1 MNIVLSS
8 KAPKECFDALEKLL
22 FFNPRQHLV
31 RDGILDSLAQ
41 FGQPRLERLA
51 DGLSVRMGE
60 IEAQTLFAFDQ
71 DRAGSEPVGV
81 LDFFRTMPMRWP
93 SCMSPCIPITP
104 CKDNRPALGSGGIGR
119 EAEGNLFPD
128 CRCPADCF
136 SCPAGSGDP
145 ALSGAGIKLCDTQFP
160 VKVSA
165 CGCVP
170 VRLDDAASIVW
181 LRNLEDVKGKVG
193 DSAHR
198 HRPGRRRG

>member
-51 DGLSVRMGE
+51 DGLSVRVGE

-81 LDFFRTMPMRWP
+81 LVFLRTMPNEVAIVHVAVHP
-93 SCMSPCIPITP
+93 
-104 CKDNRPALGSGGIGR
+104 DYALQGQQ
-119 EAEGNLFPD
+119 
-128 CRCPADCF
+128 
-136 SCPAGSGDP
+136 AGLG
-145 ALSGAGIKLCDTQFP
+145 LGVILVEKLKEICSRI
-160 VKVSA
+160 V
-165 CGCVP
+165 G
-170 VRLDDAASIVW
+170 VRQIVFYYRQEVVIR
-181 LRNLEDVKGKVG
+181 L
-193 DSAHR
+193 
-198 HRPGRRRG
+198 